1 MKMFVQFFFQF
12 RFWYTITNQ
21 TTSRRSFCFFFCHPH
36 IICYLP
42 IWFYIQNHFVILAEL
57 QLPPFLI
64 GENSG
69 VEFLI
74 VLGLQVSLDSISNA
88 YGFPRQRL
96 GDRRHA
102 RLYSCSMDKKRSKMC
117 NLRKIVINVFARIN
131 QKSFSWQKK
140 EIYIFLKKKLSIT

>member
-102 RLYSCSMDKKRSKMC
+102 RLYSCSMDQKKIKNVQFKEDSNQCFRENKSKV
-117 NLRKIVINVFARIN
+117 LFLA
-131 QKSFSWQKK
+131 KK
-140 EIYIFLKKKLSIT
+140 EIYIFF